1 MRLRIEHSAVDKTA
15 SIATLI
21 QAVVRAPVAQTST
34 RNAGRPAAI
43 IKCESK
49 VLAPG
54 LMLCVFFHSR
64 SQFSRG
70 TNSSLRTRLI
80 GEMGTGSFE
89 PGGRSLSRERIVRA
103 TRSIVKRSRGKSA
116 GSWIS
121 YIVTGHAQRDET
133 TIDKQGIASGGAVT
147 LQGALMIR
155 AARRLAFGAV
165 NMASSQWAMRAQ
177 SDISISHFPSGSRIP
192 ASTASCRRDAP
203 PGS

>member
-1 MRLRIEHSAVDKTA
+1 MAHDSTTSICSVDSISCSGSYRANVISPASPTSGHHKTA
-15 SIATLI
+15 MET
-21 QAVVRAPVAQTST
+21 
-34 RNAGRPAAI
+34 
-43 IKCESK
+43 
-49 VLAPG
+49 LAPE
-54 LMLCVFFHSR
+54 LTLCVFFLSR

-155 AARRLAFGAV
+155 AARRSALGAV
-165 NMASSQWAMRAQ
+165 NVASCRWAMRAQ
-177 SDISISHFPSGSRIP
+177 FDISISYFPSGSRTP
-192 ASTASCRRDAP
+192 ASTAGCRDAP